1 MVEKAGQAIVM
12 EPPCFRSSIAAVEE
26 YLKGAA
32 LPVAGVVAAYHMA
45 GASFG
50 KGARVY
56 ATRAAEE
63 YGHSGGGRALIDN
76 FTQAF
81 GEDFDGSIYTVTD
94 YLKAGKAVVSGVE
107 LEIIPTAEAFD
118 IGIPEMGAVYTHMLG
133 HDCHSIVPGP
143 QGAKAMIAQLEGCLE
158 RGFTMVLTSHYA
170 PEDQGYVEEKL
181 AYLRQLEGMARE
193 CKDRESFKR
202 MAGERYPDYQG
213 ENNLD
218 MTAGFFFP

>member
-143 QGAKAMIAQLEGCLE
+143 QGAKAMIAGAGIYNGADLL
-158 RGFTMVLTSHYA
+158 
-170 PEDQGYVEEKL
+170 
-181 AYLRQLEGMARE
+181 LRTGGSRVCGGEAGLSAAAGGN
-193 CKDRESFKR
+193 
-202 MAGERYPDYQG
+202 GERV
-213 ENNLD
+213 
-218 MTAGFFFP
+218 

>member
-1 MVEKAGQAIVM
+1 MEKNTCRVIPLATGQVRLYDFGAVKLHTYESGDPIQDYTLVVEKAGQAIVM
-12 EPPCFRSSIAAVEE
+12 EPPCFRSSIAALEE

-32 LPVAGVVAAYHMA
+32 LPVAGVVTAYHMA

-81 GEDFDGSIYTVTD
+81 GEDFDGSVYTVTD

-118 IGIPEMGAVYTHMLG
+118 IGIPEMGAVYW
-133 HDCHSIVPGP
+133 
-143 QGAKAMIAQLEGCLE
+143 A
-158 RGFTMVLTSHYA
+158 
-170 PEDQGYVEEKL
+170 
-181 AYLRQLEGMARE
+181 
-193 CKDRESFKR
+193 
-202 MAGERYPDYQG
+202 
-213 ENNLD
+213 
-218 MTAGFFFP
+218 MTAIPLSLAPRGRRL